1 MHWARIWSCPL
12 SSGGQVMKNGAGEQQ
27 KVVMEGGQPT
37 VSDGVSAGNGSVT
50 SDAALAQLAVEAFL
64 LEGGGC

>member
-1 MHWARIWSCPL
+1 
-12 SSGGQVMKNGAGEQQ
+12 MKNGAGEQQ